1 MSGTVNGLP
10 YPTGTDKLRDGD
22 NAIQALAEAIGPRLS
37 AGWSGE
43 FNVSTNSDANV
54 TGTFPNMGGATYVWA
69 QPTNAGRPPGGGL
82 QMNLISSTPT
92 QASFVVLDHLGQPV
106 RSTPIQFYLYVRPR
120 TFP

>member
-22 NAIQALAEAIGPRLS
+22 NAIQALAQAVGPRLS

-43 FNVSTNSDANV
+43 MNVSTDSDANV
-54 TGTFPNMGGATYVWA
+54 WCTFPNMGGPTFVWA

-82 QMNLISSTPT
+82 QMQLIQSTPT
-92 QASFVVLDHLGQPV
+92 QASFAVQDHLGVPV
-106 RSTPIQFYLYVRPR
+106 RSTAIQFYLYVRPR